1 MKKLFVILP
10 LVLVLILSSVAVFA
24 EDKTELKVA
33 CPYVCEPLELGD
45 LTAQECDAS
54 CVPVWVAVLNNT
66 CLPGGILGTNEK
78 ATEVKKIAS
87 FPFGKAPVATVNAT
101 LGSVAT
107 PLSIAQSVIANDARF
122 AGYRIPDPQLS
133 YVYQVTATDYAPLK
147 WLKDQNND
155 KFKNQWNAYVG
166 ADWNIQDAITAVA
179 QKVDKDLP
187 AAENDDI
194 KAYFAKHGIEQ
205 VKDDQGQPKKDEHG
219 DPVYVIHKLGEKYKN
234 EMLFAQA
241 VYEQAEK
248 QTAGR
253 TAEYEVKGV
262 LVIVEPA
269 NYNVTITH
277 HIIRDGKDT
286 QMQATALWT
295 RDDILRVSDIPTDW
309 LLDGKGYFTDL
320 KYDPAQTV
328 INAVSDNK
336 LLTMGQNFMAGYTVD
351 LYYVAAQAG
360 DQVDAAKA
368 GNVAAA
374 AQLPATGA
382 ADTLYVALSSL
393 ALVVL
398 GVFLKK

>member
-10 LVLVLILSSVAVFA
+10 LVLVLILSSMAVFA
-24 EDKTELKVA
+24 DDKTVDISVA
-33 CPYVCEPLELGD
+33 CPYVGEPLSFGSLD
-45 LTAQECDAS
+45 PQQCDAS
-54 CVPVWVAVLNNT
+54 CVPVWVAVLDNS
-66 CLPGGILGTNEK
+66 CIPGGILGGKGQTK
-78 ATEVKKIAS
+78 VAKIAS
-87 FPFGKAPVATVNAT
+87 FPFGKAPVATINAT

-133 YVYQVTATDYAPLK
+133 YVYEVTAKQYAPLN
-147 WLKDQNND
+147 WLKGEND
-155 KFKNQWNAYVG
+155 AFKKQWNE
-166 ADWNIQDAITAVA
+166 AVA
-179 QKVDKDLP
+179 EAKNIEKAIYAVAHAEDEAVKEDDVKDQTISAYYGALAADSKVK
-187 AAENDDI
+187 
-194 KAYFAKHGIEQ
+194 KAYPTE
-205 VKDDQGQPKKDEHG
+205 
-219 DPVYVIHKLGEKYKN
+219 L
-234 EMLFAQA
+234 LFTQA
-241 VYEQAEK
+241 VYEQAAK
-248 QTAGR
+248 QLAGQ

-351 LYYVAAQAG
+351 LYYVAAQEG

-368 GNVAAA
+368 ASNVAAA

>member
-1 MKKLFVILP
+1 MKKLFLILP
-10 LVLVLILSSVAVFA
+10 LVLVLILSSMAVFA
-24 EDKTELKVA
+24 EDKTEITVA
-33 CPYVCEPLELGD
+33 CPYVYEPLSLGT
-45 LTAQECDAS
+45 LKAQECDAS
-54 CVPVWVAVLNNT
+54 CVPVWVAVLDNT
-66 CLPGGILGTNEK
+66 CLPGGVLGGKDQTK
-78 ATEVKKIAS
+78 VSKIAS
-87 FPFGKAPVATVNAT
+87 FPFGKAPVATINAT
-101 LGSVAT
+101 FGSVAT

-133 YVYQVTATDYAPLK
+133 YVYEVTAEQYAPLS
-147 WLKDQNND
+147 WLKGED
-155 KFKNQWNAYVG
+155 KSFKATWQ
-166 ADWNIQDAITAVA
+166 
-179 QKVDKDLP
+179 QKVAENIPAALKAVVEDKKLP
-187 AAENDDI
+187 ALADPAETDVHTYWTNN
-194 KAYFAKHGIEQ
+194 Q
-205 VKDDQGQPKKDEHG
+205 KDDAKKKQLTD
-219 DPVYVIHKLGEKYKN
+219 VYAQEFLLAAAVQEK
-234 EMLFAQA
+234 
-241 VYEQAEK
+241 AEEL
-248 QTAGR
+248 
-253 TAEYEVKGV
+253 AEGLTGKYVVKGV

-320 KYDPAQTV
+320 KYDPAQTK

>member
-1 MKKLFVILP
+1 MKKLFLILP
-10 LVLVLILSSVAVFA
+10 LVLVLILSSMAVFA
-24 EDKTELKVA
+24 KDVDISVA
-33 CPYVCEPLELGD
+33 CPYVGEPLSFGNLD
-45 LTAQECDAS
+45 AQECDAS
-54 CVPVWVAVLNNT
+54 CVPVWVAVLDNT
-66 CLPGGILGTNEK
+66 CLPGGILGGKGQTK
-78 ATEVKKIAS
+78 VSKVAS

-133 YVYQVTATDYAPLK
+133 YVYEVTAKQYAPLS
-147 WLKDQNND
+147 WLKGEND
-155 KFKNQWNAYVG
+155 KFK
-166 ADWNIQDAITAVA
+166 ADWQAEVAKKIPAALKAV
-179 QKVDKDLP
+179 VEDKKLP
-187 AAENDDI
+187 ALAQTPETDVHTYWEANKGKEELTKVYAQEFLLAAAVQEKAEEL
-194 KAYFAKHGIEQ
+194 AKGLT
-205 VKDDQGQPKKDEHG
+205 G
-219 DPVYVIHKLGEKYKN
+219 
-234 EMLFAQA
+234 
-241 VYEQAEK
+241 
-248 QTAGR
+248 
-253 TAEYEVKGV
+253 EYEVKGV
-262 LVIVEPA
+262 LAIVEPA

-320 KYDPAQTV
+320 KYDPAQTK

>member
-33 CPYVCEPLELGD
+33 CPYVFEPLSLGT

-54 CVPVWVAVLNNT
+54 CVPVWVAVLDNT
-66 CLPGGILGTNEK
+66 CLPGGILGGKDQTK
-78 ATEVKKIAS
+78 VSKVAS
-87 FPFGKAPVATVNAT
+87 FPFGKAPVATINAT

-133 YVYQVTATDYAPLK
+133 YVYEVTATDYAPLK
-147 WLKDQNND
+147 WLK
-155 KFKNQWNAYVG
+155 G
-166 ADWNIQDAITAVA
+166 
-179 QKVDKDLP
+179 
-187 AAENDDI
+187 ENDSF
-194 KAYFAKHGIEQ
+194 KAEWNKQLDAQITVVRDELAKKYGYKMGDSLE
-205 VKDDQGQPKKDEHG
+205 KDYEAGAETEKKDEKDVAKHPEFVKKYESLNAFIT
-219 DPVYVIHKLGEKYKN
+219 DVMEKAADKL
-234 EMLFAQA
+234 
-241 VYEQAEK
+241 
-248 QTAGR
+248 AGM
-253 TAEYEVKGV
+253 TGEYEVKGV

-351 LYYVAAQAG
+351 LYYVAAQEG

-368 GNVAAA
+368 ASNVAAA

>member
-1 MKKLFVILP
+1 MKKLFLILP
-10 LVLVLILSSVAVFA
+10 LVLVLILSSMAVFA
-24 EDKTELKVA
+24 KDVDISVA
-33 CPYVCEPLELGD
+33 CPYVGEPLSFGNLEP
-45 LTAQECDAS
+45 QECDAS
-54 CVPVWVAVLNNT
+54 CVPVWVAVLDNT
-66 CLPGGILGTNEK
+66 CLPGGILGGKGQTK
-78 ATEVKKIAS
+78 VSKVAS

-133 YVYQVTATDYAPLK
+133 YVYEVTAKQYAPLS
-147 WLKDQNND
+147 WLKDKND
-155 KFKNQWNAYVG
+155 KFK
-166 ADWNIQDAITAVA
+166 ADWQAEVAKNIPAALAAV
-179 QKVDKDLP
+179 VTDKKLP
-187 AAENDDI
+187 ALKADPDTEKDVHTYWANNQADEANKKQLTDVYAQEFLLAAAVQEKAEEL
-194 KAYFAKHGIEQ
+194 AKGLT
-205 VKDDQGQPKKDEHG
+205 G
-219 DPVYVIHKLGEKYKN
+219 
-234 EMLFAQA
+234 
-241 VYEQAEK
+241 
-248 QTAGR
+248 
-253 TAEYEVKGV
+253 EYEVKGV
-262 LVIVEPA
+262 LAIVEPA

-320 KYDPAQTV
+320 KYDPAQTK
-328 INAVSDNK
+328 IEAVSDNK